1 MGIPSNK
8 ELPMLKI
15 NELRPGII
23 VYACVEVLQRNKVD
37 TTLRVTHPLLCL
49 GVNEKEG
56 VWAVVTSLETSLEL
70 RSRWKIG
77 PSTWIKKRSFIH
89 PERATLR
96 IPNDVLMEAA
106 EAGEADYY
114 RDSYERPG
122 VKPSALQTIIETL
135 GVGNS
140 LPSTELVNI
149 NDLSITDLE
158 LLLSR
163 KHDEQRKEDLVLVLK
178 GIAKDAGFERC
189 FVAV

>member
-1 MGIPSNK
+1 M
-8 ELPMLKI
+8 
-15 NELRPGII
+15 
-23 VYACVEVLQRNKVD
+23 
-37 TTLRVTHPLLCL
+37 
-49 GVNEKEG
+49 
-56 VWAVVTSLETSLEL
+56 EL

-135 GVGNS
+135 G
-140 LPSTELVNI
+140 
-149 NDLSITDLE
+149 
-158 LLLSR
+158 
-163 KHDEQRKEDLVLVLK
+163 
-178 GIAKDAGFERC
+178 
-189 FVAV
+189 

>member
-1 MGIPSNK
+1 
-8 ELPMLKI
+8 MLKT

-23 VYACVEVLQRNKVD
+23 VYACIEVIHRNNID

-49 GVNEKEG
+49 AANDSEG
-56 VWAVVTSLETSLEL
+56 VWAVITSMETNLEV

-89 PERATLR
+89 PERATIR
-96 IPNDVLMEAA
+96 IPNDVLFEAA

-114 RDSYERPG
+114 HDSYERPG

-158 LLLSR
+158 MLIRR

-178 GIAKDAGFERC
+178 GIAKDAGFDLSN
-189 FVAV
+189 VALSPCR